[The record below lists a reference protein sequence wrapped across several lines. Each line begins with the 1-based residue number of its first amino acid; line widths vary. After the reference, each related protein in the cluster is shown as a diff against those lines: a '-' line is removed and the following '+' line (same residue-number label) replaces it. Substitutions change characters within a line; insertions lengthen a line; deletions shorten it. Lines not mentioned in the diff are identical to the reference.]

1 MPETSPIEKLELVP
15 LCSATIQVSSTA
27 VLNDTPTG
35 HLMIGEIE
43 ESTWTGDRFTAHQ
56 RGRTAADWLTVT
68 PDGTALVDVRLTLE
82 TTEGELIFV
91 EYTGR
96 TNMQTGYA
104 YTTPR
109 FRTGAPGL
117 KWLNHVQAVAK
128 GYFDSEKM
136 LVTYP
141 EIFEMR

>member
-1 MPETSPIEKLELVP
+1 MPEAPAIEKLELVP

-27 VLNDTPTG
+27 VLENTPTG

-117 KWLNHVQAVAK
+117 LWLNHVQAVAK

-136 LVTYP
+136 SVTYP

>member
-1 MPETSPIEKLELVP
+1 MPETPSIEKLELVP

>member
-1 MPETSPIEKLELVP
+1 MPETPSIEKLELVP

-27 VLNDTPTG
+27 VLKDTPTG